1 MLSAVLLSALA
12 SKLKLNAGYHTNYKL
27 QGDVI
32 YVMKNHS
39 ELPLLLLKE
48 EEVVDY
54 VSSSLKSHH
63 LAICSLYVN

>member
-1 MLSAVLLSALA
+1 
-12 SKLKLNAGYHTNYKL
+12 L

-48 EEVVDY
+48 KEVVDFF
-54 VSSSLKSHH
+54 SSSFKSRR
-63 LAICSLYVN
+63 LAICSLCVNQDEASAYELRP